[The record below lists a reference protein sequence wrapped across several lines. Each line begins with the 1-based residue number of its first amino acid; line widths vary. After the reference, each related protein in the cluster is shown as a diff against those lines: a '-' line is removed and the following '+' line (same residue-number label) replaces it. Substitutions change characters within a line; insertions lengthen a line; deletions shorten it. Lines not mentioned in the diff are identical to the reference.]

1 MFRFE
6 SELVKEF
13 EEYLHIVQYPFEQVE
28 TGFEFNYSSG
38 KVDVVAKNIGC
49 DLYSFEAKLLN
60 WRKALTQ
67 AYRATSFS
75 HFSYVVLPEQ
85 TALTALNFD
94 CEFIN
99 RNVGLC
105 SVNNN
110 GILIHLAAP
119 RCKPFQPWLTKSALE
134 YISC

>member
-1 MFRFE
+1 MYRFE
-6 SELVKEF
+6 SELVNEF
-13 EEYLHIVQYPFEQVE
+13 EEYLRIAQCPFEQVE

-75 HFSYVVLPEQ
+75 HFSYVVLPER

-94 CEFIN
+94 YEFIN
-99 RNVGLC
+99 RKVGLC
-105 SVNNN
+105 SVNKK
-110 GILIHLAAP
+110 GIYIHISAP
-119 RCKPFQPWLTKSALE
+119 RCSPFQPWLTNSALK